1 MINSIIERHTS
12 SSTHIQMMIATMADK
27 LQKQQQQHKSQTMS
41 TTTTTITP
49 HDVLCGRGGLT
60 NSHVGNKQFR
70 KICSEYQLEYLQ
82 AKKND
87 KKTIAQRVVGQIHA
101 MGGRFLQQGHHPPQS
116 SSCSSVSSSSVG
128 TTWWVEVPSKKALE
142 KTSQALR
149 EGLDVRNKTV
159 RPAKLFIDQNENN
172 AHINIEEN
180 AVDDVRRRTNT
191 NPRKRARLVDGLVVV
206 NINTNNTNS
215 FHKEQAM
222 QDEDEDTVPE
232 LVQQQQQPH
241 ADNDAAVLF
250 SSSNVL
256 TPSLVTSAA
265 AVEFEPIFTF
275 SSEYSSCSGG
285 DSSSDHD
292 TKNMTRI

>member
-1 MINSIIERHTS
+1 MIAV
-12 SSTHIQMMIATMADK
+12 IATMADK
-27 LQKQQQQHKSQTMS
+27 QQQQQHQQHKSQTMS
-41 TTTTTITP
+41 TTTTITP

-87 KKTIAQRVVGQIHA
+87 KKTIALQVVVQIHA

-116 SSCSSVSSSSVG
+116 SSSSSSSVSSSSVG

-149 EGLDVRNKTV
+149 EGLDVRNNTV

-172 AHINIEEN
+172 AHNNIEEN
-180 AVDDVRRRTNT
+180 TVDDIRRRTTT
-191 NPRKRARLVDGLVVV
+191 NPRKRARLVEGLVVV

-215 FHKEQAM
+215 FYKEQPM

-250 SSSNVL
+250 SPSNVL

-275 SSEYSSCSGG
+275 SSEYSSCLGG
-285 DSSSDHD
+285 GSSSDHD